1 MPENG
6 WIRLIIEIEYYLSSR
21 YNSTYEFNFR
31 VYLRVE
37 VINMFKRLKSLLI
50 GKALKTEELSHE
62 KFNVIWGLPVLSS
75 DAISSVAY
83 AGEEILWVLVPIL
96 GAAAYKNMFY
106 AALAIVLLLFILV
119 FSYRQTINSYPNGGG
134 SYIVSKDNLGTI
146 PSLVAASALTIDY
159 ILTVAVSTSAGAS
172 AITSAFP
179 KLLPYKIGI
188 TLIFIAI
195 LTVGNLRGIKD
206 SSKLF
211 GIPTYLFIITI
222 FAMIVTGIVKTAV
235 FGITPTNIIDIPKAT
250 GDITLLLFLRA
261 FASGCTALTGVEA
274 VSDGIP
280 NFKAP
285 AQKNA
290 KTVLALLAFI
300 VLIIFGGL
308 SYLATIYKAVPNHD
322 ITVIA
327 QIAMQVFG
335 KNTFM
340 FMVVQFTTAL
350 ILIMAANTAFADFP
364 LLLSFIA
371 RDGFA
376 PRQLSNRGTRLSFS
390 NGILLLSIAAGIL
403 VIGFHGSTHSLM
415 PLYAIGVF
423 ISFTLS
429 QYGMFTRWRKTKCEG
444 WKHKAVINGTGAFI
458 TALTAIIIGATKF
471 YHGAWV
477 VFILIPLFV
486 FLMYRVKLHYNSVA
500 DQLRLEDST
509 PALNNESVRN
519 YVVVPIDTFNKAFIK
534 SLNYAKTIGEKIEVY
549 HISIDDEKTEKLKAK
564 FELANLDVP
573 LVIEKSP
580 YRIVTTTLLKHITAL
595 EKQVG
600 KNTMI
605 TIVLPQFVVDK
616 WWHQLLHNQTS
627 LFIKVALLKKRNIA
641 TVTIPYL
648 IEE

>member
-1 MPENG
+1 M
-6 WIRLIIEIEYYLSSR
+6 
-21 YNSTYEFNFR
+21 
-31 VYLRVE
+31 
-37 VINMFKRLKSLLI
+37 LKALKALLI

-62 KFNVIWGLPVLSS
+62 KFNVLWGLPVLSS

-96 GAAAYKNMFY
+96 GLAAYKNMFY

-119 FSYRQTINSYPNGGG
+119 FSYMQTINSYPNGGG
-134 SYIVSKDNLGTI
+134 SYIVSKDNLGTV

-159 ILTVAVSTSAGAS
+159 ILTVAVSTSAGSS

-179 KLLPYKIGI
+179 VLLPHKVLI
-188 TLIFIAI
+188 TLFFIVI
-195 LTVGNLRGIKD
+195 LTIGNLRGIKD

-211 GIPTYLFIITI
+211 GVPTYLFIFSILI
-222 FAMIVTGIVKTAV
+222 MIVTGVVKTLV
-235 FGITPTNIIDIPKAT
+235 FGVTPSSIIDIPQAT
-250 GDITLLLFLRA
+250 GNITLLLFLRA

-285 AQKNA
+285 AQKRA
-290 KTVLALLAFI
+290 KTVLILLSFI
-300 VLIIFGGL
+300 VLMIFGGL
-308 SYLATIYKAVPNHD
+308 SYLATLYKAVPNHEV
-322 ITVIA
+322 TVIA

-335 KNTFM
+335 KGSIM
-340 FMVVQFTTAL
+340 FMVIQFTTAL

-371 RDGFA
+371 RDGFL
-376 PRQLSNRGTRLSFS
+376 PRQLSKRGSRLSFS
-390 NGILLLSIAAGIL
+390 NGIILLALASSLL
-403 VIGFHGSTHSLM
+403 VIGFHGNTHLLM

-429 QYGMFTRWRKTKCEG
+429 QFGMFRRWTTSKSEG
-444 WKHKAVINGTGAFI
+444 WKHKAVINGTGALI
-458 TALTAIIIGATKF
+458 TAATAAIIGATKF
-471 YHGAWV
+471 LHGAWI

-486 FLMYRVKLHYNSVA
+486 LIMYRVKIHYNSVA
-500 DQLRLEDST
+500 EQLRIETL
-509 PALNNESVRN
+509 PPCLNNKPIEN
-519 YVVVPIDTFNKAFIK
+519 YVVVPVDTFNKAFIK
-534 SLNYAKTIGEKIEVY
+534 SLNYAKTISYHIEAY
-549 HISIDDEKTEKLKAK
+549 HISIDDEKTEKLQDKFKA
-564 FELANLDVP
+564 ANLNNL

-580 YRIVTTTLLKHITAL
+580 YRVLTSTLFKHICAL

-627 LFIKVALLKKRNIA
+627 LFIKARLLKKRNIA
-641 TVTIPYL
+641 MVTIPYL